1 MFFRGPRADNRL
13 QGQSATGNN
22 AKTKK
27 TGARPVFCF
36 GATDQIRT
44 GDLLITNQLLYRLSH
59 SSIYYSLY
67 RLEAYGLLTTN
78 QPLLTAEPQ

>member
-1 MFFRGPRADNRL
+1 MTWRLRAKVRTSHFERLVNSSKSQRG
-13 QGQSATGNN
+13 GQLSAPL
-22 AKTKK
+22 A
-27 TGARPVFCF
+27 F

-67 RLEAYGLLTTN
+67 RLEAYGLLTFR
-78 QPLLTAEPQ
+78 